1 MKNYTTQTAALKA
14 TTIDTRLLDAKHI
27 DTEKLFI
34 NGELFDPSNFNGGSS
49 EPSQIKESPNQI
61 LLTLGIIVR
70 DSSKT
75 FSLVNEEN
83 EQLISGYIENNKV
96 QFDLSELLTILYP
109 DRNVVDEVH
118 PLLNLLGS
126 NFFALHYEID
136 SDGNMNTVSIE
147 SCMLDLQVQ
156 VQGNS
161 DTVEVVIKL
170 GEEDDNFE
178 ELYGGYTTI
187 IPTYG
192 AYTAFYMSIP
202 YATPPTQSS
211 TFSLRQPQVS
221 TSSLEKTRQFFE
233 QMLDK
238 SAE

>member
-14 TTIDTRLLDAKHI
+14 TTIDTRLLDAKQI
-27 DTEKLFI
+27 NTEKLFI

-61 LLTLGIIVR
+61 MLTLGIVVR
-70 DSSKT
+70 DESKT

-83 EQLISGYIENNKV
+83 EQLISGYFENNKV

-109 DRNVVDEVH
+109 DRNELDEVH
-118 PLLNLLGS
+118 PLLNLLCS

-136 SDGNMNTVSIE
+136 SDGNVNTVSVE
-147 SCMLDLQVQ
+147 HCMLDLQVQ
-156 VQGNS
+156 VNPDSGELV
-161 DTVEVVIKL
+161 TIKL

-221 TSSLEKTRQFFE
+221 PLSLEKTRQFFE